1 MAIGSPDQA
10 ARLDQLRVLARAQVW
25 SGYLTEA
32 AIRADLYDA
41 VLDELRDPEPAREL
55 ADRYVDEAYRE
66 LRTAAATWPIPSGF
80 DRLRAAF
87 DALEARGV
95 IVLQACEDHWSADAR
110 LREEAAMGT
119 RPRGI
124 AYFTHS
130 DVWHAVEHG
139 MLEVNL
145 WHGTRANVA
154 PGDELLADVQ
164 RVLAEHGIAS
174 LFDEGRIEV
183 SVAWERRP
191 DSVTAGKPGDG
202 VVQSR

>member
-10 ARLDQLRVLARAQVW
+10 ARLEQLRALAHAQVR
-25 SGYLTEA
+25 SGYLSDS

-41 VLDELRDPEPAREL
+41 VLDELGEAGRAREV
-55 ADRYVDEAYRE
+55 ADRYVDEAYRD
-66 LRTAAATWPIPSGF
+66 LQDSASTWPTPSGF
-80 DRLRAAF
+80 DRLREAF
-87 DALEARGV
+87 DELESRGV
-95 IVLQACEDHWSADAR
+95 IVLEACEDHWAADAR
-110 LREEAAMGT
+110 LREEAARGN

-145 WHGTRANVA
+145 WHGSSANVA
-154 PGDELLADVQ
+154 PGDELLDDVQ

-183 SVAWERRP
+183 SVAWQRRP
-191 DSVTAGKPGDG
+191 ESAPASGAG
-202 VVQSR
+202 